1 MVDTVNQVSKVKEDG
16 TLLKDAELTVVS
28 TKTKQ
33 IVDKWISGQHIFD
46 LTDDMKSQLAENGK
60 AEGNYM
66 DDEDSMVMFSIA
78 KNKDRDDYT

>member
-60 AEGNYM
+60 AEGKVY
-66 DDEDSMVMFSIA
+66 V
-78 KNKDRDDYT
+78 DRELPCQIRSSEQCTAQH